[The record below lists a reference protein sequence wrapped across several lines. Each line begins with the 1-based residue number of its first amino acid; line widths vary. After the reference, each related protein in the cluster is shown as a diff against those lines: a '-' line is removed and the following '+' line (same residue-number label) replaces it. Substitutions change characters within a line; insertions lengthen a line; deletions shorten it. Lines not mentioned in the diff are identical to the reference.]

1 MLKLAGVKTEAAFYK
16 KYPTQEAFMKV
27 HGKAFK
33 KAQIGTYI
41 GGEAAATPKPIN
53 FNDVYDQADL
63 SITGKTN
70 AMRQEEMYKQAA
82 LAADQKQAQG
92 GGDMF
97 SQIGGA
103 LGSLG
108 TAFGEE
114 AEYGAY
120 IPKAQFGNMF
130 KGFNPGNTQV
140 PSGIGYSP
148 MSTNLTSSGFQMPS
162 AAKSFASNNPL
173 PAGVPNVGNPQSGM
187 MDKIGGAIGKYA
199 GPAGQIIQGIGALKA
214 QKNAL
219 KQAKQTRQ
227 VSDLALDASK
237 TRPEESQ
244 RRYTRPED
252 MVTSGNQVGF
262 TQGTGTNVLAQKG
275 AKVTNKKQVE
285 TSIFDDISNTVKDVW
300 DTVSGE
306 KSAREN
312 KARWEKKKK
321 IDADKEKYST
331 VTLKKGKNKTV
342 DISDLKNDKS
352 LLNDPANE
360 TSYRYN
366 NPRATSFVDNVRPN
380 DVIDVKRYS
389 QPWLVT
395 PVPTVNDKQYQ
406 KLVNKKIQGKG
417 LSDLEKGRLAHIDW
431 YSDPETI
438 KKFAKNTGL
447 SGKRLRDFIARSLQY
462 NVKEGNPGAD
472 ILGETTPE
480 NNTITMQKQSNP
492 NDVSYGISKYW
503 DRPTTMMHEYAH
515 ASELDSVLAPALY
528 KALGKPD
535 APRINKNQYSPY
547 IDDFTQYISKPE
559 EIYGNFHGFRNKLKF
574 KPGEKTTPAKLK
586 KRFESWQKQNMH
598 LDDNMI
604 KGGYNFEQLAN
615 AINTIAYNPE
625 NDDNATY
632 AKDGAEIQNTYAPG
646 TLYDDLGYEP
656 LNDSDE
662 VKQYANGGFPW
673 DIAGNIGS
681 NIGGA
686 IVGQDAGSQIGGTLG
701 GTLGTA
707 LGGPLGGAIGK
718 TLGTVAGGLL
728 DTTDRDMRKQQSATD
743 RNMQAMAFGQG
754 AQSLQAQNSAVMEDG
769 GYVSHDWTPQL
780 ITKFGDYDLKDL
792 LAPDE
797 TMDTLRAGGHLRAY
811 KEPSERAMQTFAM
824 GGELQTHWGGHME
837 EMSQNP
843 YLPDGGVTYMPHGQS
858 HEESDGNGRTGI
870 GITYGDNPVEVERRE
885 PIMKLRDGSTGEDNL
900 VVFGNLEIPK
910 YGVELLGDKKAKGM
924 KFKNY
929 VADLSKSETKQNKTI
944 QKSAEKLADFDP
956 IDSFDKLKFAGLQ
969 ANILGGNM
977 KLKEIAQTK
986 EKAAA
991 LQNAIND
998 TAEEMGVDADSLAKG
1013 RVKMAKMGG
1022 EFSKAQYGKSVD
1034 KRLDKYKTDFSDN
1047 AIKLKEV
1054 VIPAKKKGKFKK
1066 PVIED
1071 IEMPEHL
1078 DNPYA
1083 KDDAMPLSEEALSY
1097 VPKVA
1102 TTKSRVPRDYSW
1114 IEAVNSIIP
1123 TLRPSNAEELDGR
1136 QLYGEMYALS
1146 QNQEEPVQA
1155 QQFSPQLANAYSIS
1169 LQDQMNEITAQ
1180 TRAAQR
1186 MAQNNPA
1193 AQAAIAAQAYEAINK
1208 VKGEEFR
1215 MNQGLANQVQ
1225 TANIAAMNDAQ
1236 LKNLGILDQQY
1247 TRQAQ
1252 ARSNTKAVAQA
1263 ALNSISDKYAKN
1275 SLENRTLQTYENMYN
1290 YRYDKAGRLIN
1301 MNPLAQFNT
1310 PTVGSTSKPK
1320 DASGDDLLP
1329 VYNSKGDVTGYK
1341 VKQDAKTKEKAKNG
1355 SIVKAIRNL

>member
-1 MLKLAGVKTEAAFYK
+1 MKAQMLKLAGVKTEAAFYK

-53 FNDVYDQADL
+53 FNDAYDQTDL

-103 LGSLG
+103 VGQLGQLFG
-108 TAFGEE
+108 GEGEE

-187 MDKIGGAIGKYA
+187 MDKIGDAVGKYA
-199 GPAGQIIQGIGALKA
+199 APAGQIIQGIGALKA
-214 QKNAL
+214 QRNAL

-227 VSDLALDASK
+227 VSDLALQASN
-237 TRPEESQ
+237 TRPEQSQ
-244 RRYTRPED
+244 RRYVRPED

-262 TQGTGTNVLAQKG
+262 TQGTGTNILAQGGIKIPASGAIVNKG
-275 AKVTNKKQVE
+275 KIKKELNKPKNPISTLPEQWDVRDSKDVINLPSYLHEWDTNTVRTTSDAEYKALKSNLGKLNKKAVE
-285 TSIFDDISNTVKDVW
+285 M
-300 DTVSGE
+300 E
-306 KSAREN
+306 SA
-312 KARWEKKKK
+312 
-321 IDADKEKYST
+321 
-331 VTLKKGKNKTV
+331 KN
-342 DISDLKNDKS
+342 
-352 LLNDPANE
+352 
-360 TSYRYN
+360 
-366 NPRATSFVDNVRPN
+366 F
-380 DVIDVKRYS
+380 
-389 QPWLVT
+389 
-395 PVPTVNDKQYQ
+395 
-406 KLVNKKIQGKG
+406 
-417 LSDLEKGRLAHIDW
+417 IDW
-431 YSDPETI
+431 YENPKTAERFPKNSGMDPRRLQDFMGKALRTPIEQYSEYVDHYAPMPTFTDAQFSSPGI
-438 KKFAKNTGL
+438 AKANYDNPQWHNTGFITYREGVDSEAL
-447 SGKRLRDFIARSLQY
+447 EHERVHSSG
-462 NVKEGNPGAD
+462 
-472 ILGETTPE
+472 
-480 NNTITMQKQSNP
+480 
-492 NDVSYGISKYW
+492 
-503 DRPTTMMHEYAH
+503 
-515 ASELDSVLAPALY
+515 LDLALAPALY
-528 KALGKPD
+528 EALGKSMPSGD
-535 APRINKNQYSPY
+535 KRGDLSYMDQ
-547 IDDFTQYISKPE
+547 PE
-559 EIYGNFHGFRNKLKF
+559 EMYANFHHFRRNLGF
-574 KPGEKTTPAKLK
+574 KPGEKTTADDLLKRYKKATEEAEKSGKSINKNIWRELNIDGYDEKTQKFKHDKKQLEKLAK
-586 KRFESWQKQNMH
+586 
-598 LDDNMI
+598 
-604 KGGYNFEQLAN
+604 
-615 AINTIAYNPE
+615 AINTVAYNPNTDE
-625 NDDNATY
+625 DVTY

-728 DTTDRDMRKQQSATD
+728 DTTDRKMKKEQAATD

-780 ITKFGDYDLKDL
+780 ITKFGDYDLEDL

-843 YLPDGGVTYMPHGQS
+843 YLPGDGITYMPHGQS
-858 HEESDGNGRTGI
+858 HDETNSKGQSGI
-870 GITYGDNPVEVERRE
+870 GITYGGNSKGEYGLSMAENGFIPEEAKNGGTLVEVERRE

-956 IDSFDKLKFAGLQ
+956 KDSFDKLKFAGLQ

-998 TAEEMGVDADSLAKG
+998 TAEEMGFDADSLAKG
-1013 RVKMAKMGG
+1013 RVKMAKYGG
-1022 EFSKAQYGKSVD
+1022 EFSMAQKGKKV
-1034 KRLDKYKTDFSDN
+1034 KGKNVKTN
-1047 AIKLKEV
+1047 VL
-1054 VIPAKKKGKFKK
+1054 PKFKK
-1066 PVIED
+1066 PDIVDNMEIPSIPKLARTEAQIAADED
-1071 IEMPEHL
+1071 KYSRMQSGIVGEDYDDMIKVSPISDDVLNPKKETVDL
-1078 DNPYA
+1078 NPY
-1083 KDDAMPLSEEALSY
+1083 
-1097 VPKVA
+1097 
-1102 TTKSRVPRDYSW
+1102 
-1114 IEAVNSIIP
+1114 VNAINSVIP

-1155 QQFSPQLANAYSIS
+1155 QQFSPQLANTYSIS

-1301 MNPLAQFNT
+1301 MNPLAQWDVSGLTSGKSGAKDLPEGYEYIYDKN
-1310 PTVGSTSKPK
+1310 SKPI
-1320 DASGDDLLP
+1320 
-1329 VYNSKGDVTGYK
+1329 DVR
-1341 VKQDAKTKEKAKNG
+1341 KTPKEKAKNG

>member
-1 MLKLAGVKTEAAFYK
+1 MNKDLILKIAKEKDLKSFYK

-53 FNDVYDQADL
+53 FNDAYDQTDL

-103 LGSLG
+103 VGQLGQLFG
-108 TAFGEE
+108 GEGEE

-227 VSDLALDASK
+227 VSDLALQASN
-237 TRPEESQ
+237 TRPEQSQ
-244 RRYTRPED
+244 RRYVRPED

-262 TQGTGTNVLAQKG
+262 TQGTGTNILAQEG
-275 AKVTNKKQVE
+275 LT
-285 TSIFDDISNTVKDVW
+285 ISGKPLGKKDVRK
-300 DTVSGE
+300 E
-306 KSAREN
+306 KDLIKILPASSYYPEDEAAYVRTT
-312 KARWEKKKK
+312 KSLKGLGKRDKK
-321 IDADKEKYST
+321 IEQEATDKFVDWYQNPE
-331 VTLKKGKNKTV
+331 TLKRFNENTGMDPARLQDFVGKALRTPMRPAKDDDLLSSDDNAQWRSPFWQDQNYRTLNKDTGEILYNSDATV
-342 DISDLKNDKS
+342 NTLQHELGHASNLDEVLGPKLKN
-352 LLNDPANE
+352 
-360 TSYRYN
+360 
-366 NPRATSFVDNVRPN
+366 
-380 DVIDVKRYS
+380 I
-389 QPWLVT
+389 
-395 PVPTVNDKQYQ
+395 
-406 KLVNKKIQGKG
+406 
-417 LSDLEKGRLAHIDW
+417 
-431 YSDPETI
+431 
-438 KKFAKNTGL
+438 
-447 SGKRLRDFIARSLQY
+447 
-462 NVKEGNPGAD
+462 
-472 ILGETTPE
+472 
-480 NNTITMQKQSNP
+480 
-492 NDVSYGISKYW
+492 
-503 DRPTTMMHEYAH
+503 
-515 ASELDSVLAPALY
+515 
-528 KALGKPD
+528 LGKP
-535 APRINKNQYSPY
+535 ANVFAQEKVYLSRP
-547 IDDFTQYISKPE
+547 TE
-559 EIYGNFHGFRNKLKF
+559 AYGNFHEFRTNLGL
-574 KPGEKTTPAKLK
+574 KPGQKIDESTLK
-586 KRFESWQKQNMH
+586 KLAKKKG
-598 LDDNMI
+598 LDQEMFYRAFSPDKI
-604 KGGYNFEQLAN
+604 TK
-615 AINTIAYNPE
+615 AINTIAYNPD
-625 NDDNATY
+625 NSDDVTY

-673 DIAGNIGS
+673 DAAGDFASNIAG
-681 NIGGA
+681 A
-686 IVGQDAGSQIGGTLG
+686 AVGQDAGSRIGGGIG
-701 GTLGTA
+701 GAIGGA
-707 LGGPLGGAIGK
+707 VGGPMGQAIGK

-728 DTTDRDMRKQQSATD
+728 DTTDRKMKKEQAATD

-780 ITKFGDYDLKDL
+780 ITKFGDHDLKDL

-910 YGVELLGDKKAKGM
+910 YGVEMLGDKKAKGM

-998 TAEEMGVDADSLAKG
+998 TAEEMGFDADSLAKG
-1013 RVKMAKMGG
+1013 RVKMAKYGG
-1022 EFSKAQYGKSVD
+1022 EFSMAQKGKKV
-1034 KRLDKYKTDFSDN
+1034 KGKNVKTN
-1047 AIKLKEV
+1047 VL
-1054 VIPAKKKGKFKK
+1054 PKFKK
-1066 PVIED
+1066 PDIVDNMEIPSIPKLARTEAQIAADED
-1071 IEMPEHL
+1071 KYSRMQSGIVGEDYDDMIKVSPISDDVLNPKKETVDL
-1078 DNPYA
+1078 NPY
-1083 KDDAMPLSEEALSY
+1083 
-1097 VPKVA
+1097 
-1102 TTKSRVPRDYSW
+1102 
-1114 IEAVNSIIP
+1114 VNAINSVIP

-1301 MNPLAQFNT
+1301 MNPLAQWDVSGLTSGKSGAKDLPEGYEYIYDKN
-1310 PTVGSTSKPK
+1310 SKPI
-1320 DASGDDLLP
+1320 
-1329 VYNSKGDVTGYK
+1329 DVR
-1341 VKQDAKTKEKAKNG
+1341 KTPKEKAKNG

>member
-1 MLKLAGVKTEAAFYK
+1 MVPVGPQVGQPQSFNTSPLPNQVNPAQSAT
-16 KYPTQEAFMKV
+16 M
-27 HGKAFK
+27 GK
-33 KAQIGTYI
+33 I
-41 GGEAAATPKPIN
+41 GEA
-53 FNDVYDQADL
+53 V
-63 SITGKTN
+63 
-70 AMRQEEMYKQAA
+70 
-82 LAADQKQAQG
+82 
-92 GGDMF
+92 
-97 SQIGGA
+97 
-103 LGSLG
+103 
-108 TAFGEE
+108 
-114 AEYGAY
+114 
-120 IPKAQFGNMF
+120 
-130 KGFNPGNTQV
+130 
-140 PSGIGYSP
+140 
-148 MSTNLTSSGFQMPS
+148 
-162 AAKSFASNNPL
+162 
-173 PAGVPNVGNPQSGM
+173 
-187 MDKIGGAIGKYA
+187 GKYA

-227 VSDLALDASK
+227 LSDLALDASK
-237 TRPEESQ
+237 TRPEQSQ
-244 RRYTRPED
+244 RRYVRPED

-262 TQGTGTNVLAQKG
+262 TQGTGTNILAEDG
-275 AKVTNKKQVE
+275 A
-285 TSIFDDISNTVKDVW
+285 SIKD
-300 DTVSGE
+300 
-306 KSAREN
+306 KP
-312 KARWEKKKK
+312 
-321 IDADKEKYST
+321 
-331 VTLKKGKNKTV
+331 KKGKKV
-342 DISDLKNDKS
+342 DVRKETDVIRIPSNINAGEVEYVRTTKS
-352 LLNDPANE
+352 L
-360 TSYRYN
+360 
-366 NPRATSFVDNVRPN
+366 
-380 DVIDVKRYS
+380 
-389 QPWLVT
+389 
-395 PVPTVNDKQYQ
+395 
-406 KLVNKKIQGKG
+406 KG
-417 LSDLEKGRLAHIDW
+417 LGKRDNKLQQDATNDFVDW
-431 YSDPETI
+431 YSDPET
-438 KKFAKNTGL
+438 KKRFAKNTGMDPA
-447 SGKRLRDFIARSLQY
+447 RLQDFIGKALRTPMKEYDSAKVNDYPLDSNAEAVFRSPYYNQY
-462 NVKEGNPGAD
+462 VGDKSHPKTGYIMHRPQAGD
-472 ILGETTPE
+472 IPELNSYATP
-480 NNTITMQKQSNP
+480 MSNA
-492 NDVSYGISKYW
+492 IQ
-503 DRPTTMMHEYAH
+503 HELAH
-515 ASELDSVLAPALY
+515 ASGLDNVLGNALY
-528 KALGKPD
+528 RAMGKKPVTKD
-535 APRINKNQYSPY
+535 QKGNLNYMDR
-547 IDDFTQYISKPE
+547 PE
-559 EIYGNFHGFRNKLKF
+559 ELYGHFHEFRTSLGL
-574 KPGEKTTPAKLK
+574 KPGQKVTRDELK
-586 KRFESWQKQNMH
+586 KKVEGNKRVQQNSRFWQYLSN
-598 LDDNMI
+598 DD
-604 KGGYNFEQLAN
+604 KTGEQSNKEIDKIVN
-615 AINTIAYNPE
+615 AINTVAYNPNTDE
-625 NDDNATY
+625 DVTY

-656 LNDSDE
+656 LSDSDE

-673 DIAGNIGS
+673 DAAGDFGS

-728 DTTDRDMRKQQSATD
+728 DTTDRDMRKQKSATN

-780 ITKFGDYDLKDL
+780 ITKFGDYDLEDL

-910 YGVELLGDKKAKGM
+910 YGVEMLGDKKAKGM

-1022 EFSKAQYGKSVD
+1022 KFTKAQGGGWYEKN
-1034 KRLDKYKTDFSDN
+1034 KPLFMTDSTDN
-1047 AIKLKEV
+1047 QVAMNAGELNNV
-1054 VIPAKKKGKFKK
+1054 NV
-1066 PVIED
+1066 
-1071 IEMPEHL
+1071 
-1078 DNPYA
+1078 YA
-1083 KDDAMPLSEEALSY
+1083 PKIDYMRKALIPLSPKGLAEPDMTPRGSAVPESAGRPMNMYEASDE
-1097 VPKVA
+1097 
-1102 TTKSRVPRDYSW
+1102 TKSRVPRDYSW

-1123 TLRPSNAEELDGR
+1123 TLRPSNAEELNGN
-1136 QLYGEMYALS
+1136 QLLGEMYALS

-1155 QQFSPQLANAYSIS
+1155 QQFSPQLTSPYSIS

-1193 AQAAIAAQAYEAINK
+1193 AQAAIAAQAYQAINK

-1215 MNQGLANQVQ
+1215 MNQELADR
-1225 TANIAAMNDAQ
+1225 TYTGNIAAMNDAQ

-1301 MNPLAQFNT
+1301 MNPLAQWD
-1310 PTVGSTSKPK
+1310 TSGLTSGKAGGK
-1320 DASGDDLLP
+1320 DVAP
-1329 VYNSKGDVTGYK
+1329 EGYEYETILK
-1341 VKQDAKTKEKAKNG
+1341 KKKADKSKNG

>member
-1 MLKLAGVKTEAAFYK
+1 MKAQMLKLAGVKTEAAFYK

-53 FNDVYDQADL
+53 FNDAYDQVDL

-70 AMRQEEMYKQAA
+70 DMRKEEMYKQAA

-103 LGSLG
+103 LGNLG
-108 TAFGEE
+108 TAFGGE

-120 IPKAQFGNMF
+120 IPKAQVGGNYFQKNNPYFMQ
-130 KGFNPGNTQV
+130 NPGPINNQPQV
-140 PSGIGYSP
+140 QNGGP
-148 MSTNLTSSGFQMPS
+148 MGSNLTPVGQTIPNATMSVGKLPNSVAAPAQSST
-162 AAKSFASNNPL
+162 
-173 PAGVPNVGNPQSGM
+173 

-227 VSDLALDASK
+227 LSDLALDASK
-237 TRPEESQ
+237 TRPEQSQ
-244 RRYTRPED
+244 RRYVRPED

-262 TQGTGTNVLAQKG
+262 TQGTGTNVLSKNGKTIHKAKG
-275 AKVTNKKQVE
+275 
-285 TSIFDDISNTVKDVW
+285 
-300 DTVSGE
+300 
-306 KSAREN
+306 
-312 KARWEKKKK
+312 
-321 IDADKEKYST
+321 
-331 VTLKKGKNKTV
+331 
-342 DISDLKNDKS
+342 
-352 LLNDPANE
+352 
-360 TSYRYN
+360 
-366 NPRATSFVDNVRPN
+366 
-380 DVIDVKRYS
+380 
-389 QPWLVT
+389 
-395 PVPTVNDKQYQ
+395 
-406 KLVNKKIQGKG
+406 
-417 LSDLEKGRLAHIDW
+417 
-431 YSDPETI
+431 
-438 KKFAKNTGL
+438 
-447 SGKRLRDFIARSLQY
+447 
-462 NVKEGNPGAD
+462 
-472 ILGETTPE
+472 
-480 NNTITMQKQSNP
+480 
-492 NDVSYGISKYW
+492 
-503 DRPTTMMHEYAH
+503 
-515 ASELDSVLAPALY
+515 
-528 KALGKPD
+528 
-535 APRINKNQYSPY
+535 
-547 IDDFTQYISKPE
+547 
-559 EIYGNFHGFRNKLKF
+559 
-574 KPGEKTTPAKLK
+574 
-586 KRFESWQKQNMH
+586 
-598 LDDNMI
+598 
-604 KGGYNFEQLAN
+604 
-615 AINTIAYNPE
+615 
-625 NDDNATY
+625 
-632 AKDGAEIQNTYAPG
+632 GAEIQNTYAPG

-673 DIAGNIGS
+673 DAAGDFGS
-681 NIGGA
+681 NVGGA
-686 IVGQDAGSQIGGTLG
+686 IVGQDAGSQIGGTIG
-701 GTLGTA
+701 GTLGN
-707 LGGPLGGAIGK
+707 LVGGPIGGAIGK

-780 ITKFGDYDLKDL
+780 ITKFGDYDLEDL

-956 IDSFDKLKFAGLQ
+956 KDSFDKLKFAGLQ

-998 TAEEMGVDADSLAKG
+998 TAEEMGFDADSLAKG
-1013 RVKMAKMGG
+1013 RVKMAKYGG
-1022 EFSKAQYGKSVD
+1022 EFSMAQKGKKV
-1034 KRLDKYKTDFSDN
+1034 
-1047 AIKLKEV
+1047 
-1054 VIPAKKKGKFKK
+1054 KGKNVKSKPLAKFKK
-1066 PVIED
+1066 PDIVDNMEIPSIPKLARTEAQIAADED
-1071 IEMPEHL
+1071 KYSRMQSGIVGEDYDDMIKVSPISDDVLNPKKETVDL
-1078 DNPYA
+1078 NPY
-1083 KDDAMPLSEEALSY
+1083 
-1097 VPKVA
+1097 
-1102 TTKSRVPRDYSW
+1102 
-1114 IEAVNSIIP
+1114 VNAINSVIP

-1155 QQFSPQLANAYSIS
+1155 QQFSPQLANTYSIS

-1301 MNPLAQFNT
+1301 MNPLAQWD
-1310 PTVGSTSKPK
+1310 VSGLTSGKAGGK
-1320 DASGDDLLP
+1320 DVAP
-1329 VYNSKGDVTGYK
+1329 EGYEYETILK
-1341 VKQDAKTKEKAKNG
+1341 KKKADKSKNG

>member
-1 MLKLAGVKTEAAFYK
+1 MKAQMLKLAGVKTEAAFYK

-53 FNDVYDQADL
+53 FNDAYDQVDL

-140 PSGIGYSP
+140 PSGIGYSS

-214 QKNAL
+214 QRNAL
-219 KQAKQTRQ
+219 RQAKQTRQ
-227 VSDLALDASK
+227 VSDLALQAAN
-237 TRPEESQ
+237 TRPEQSQ
-244 RRYTRPED
+244 RRYVRPED

-262 TQGTGTNVLAQKG
+262 TQGTGTNILAQEG
-275 AKVTNKKQVE
+275 LT
-285 TSIFDDISNTVKDVW
+285 ISGKPLGKKDVRK
-300 DTVSGE
+300 E
-306 KSAREN
+306 KDLIKILPASSYYPEDEAAYVRTT
-312 KARWEKKKK
+312 KSLKGLGKRDKK
-321 IDADKEKYST
+321 IEQEATDKFVDWYQNPE
-331 VTLKKGKNKTV
+331 TLKRFNENTGM
-342 DISDLKNDKS
+342 
-352 LLNDPANE
+352 DPARLQDFVGKALRTPMRPAKDDDLLSSDDNAQWR
-360 TSYRYN
+360 SPFWQDQNYRTLNKDTGEILYN
-366 NPRATSFVDNVRPN
+366 SDA
-380 DVIDVKRYS
+380 
-389 QPWLVT
+389 
-395 PVPTVNDKQYQ
+395 TVN
-406 KLVNKKIQGKG
+406 
-417 LSDLEKGRLAHIDW
+417 
-431 YSDPETI
+431 T
-438 KKFAKNTGL
+438 
-447 SGKRLRDFIARSLQY
+447 LQH
-462 NVKEGNPGAD
+462 E
-472 ILGETTPE
+472 LG
-480 NNTITMQKQSNP
+480 
-492 NDVSYGISKYW
+492 
-503 DRPTTMMHEYAH
+503 H
-515 ASELDSVLAPALY
+515 ASNLDEVLGPKL
-528 KALGKPD
+528 KSILGKPANVFAD
-535 APRINKNQYSPY
+535 EKVYLSRPTEA
-547 IDDFTQYISKPE
+547 
-559 EIYGNFHGFRNKLKF
+559 YGNFHEFRTNLGL
-574 KPGEKTTPAKLK
+574 KPGQKIDESTLK
-586 KRFESWQKQNMH
+586 KLAKKKG
-598 LDDNMI
+598 LDQEMFYRAFSPDKI
-604 KGGYNFEQLAN
+604 TK
-615 AINTIAYNPE
+615 AINTIAYNPD
-625 NDDNATY
+625 DDNVTY

-673 DIAGNIGS
+673 DAAGDFASNIAG
-681 NIGGA
+681 A
-686 IVGQDAGSQIGGTLG
+686 AVGQDAGSRIGGGIG
-701 GTLGTA
+701 GAIGGA
-707 LGGPLGGAIGK
+707 VGGPMGQAIGK

-728 DTTDRDMRKQQSATD
+728 DTTDRKMRKEQAATD
-743 RNMQAMAFGQG
+743 RNMQAMAFGQN

-769 GYVSHDWTPQL
+769 GYVSHNWTPQL
-780 ITKFGDYDLKDL
+780 ITKFGDHSPEDVYDF
-792 LAPDE
+792 AHE
-797 TMDTLRAGGHLRAY
+797 GMDSLRAGGHLRAY

-910 YGVELLGDKKAKGM
+910 YGVEMLGDKKAKGM

-956 IDSFDKLKFAGLQ
+956 KDSFDKLKFAGLQ

-998 TAEEMGVDADSLAKG
+998 TAEEFGIEADGLAKG

-1022 EFSKAQYGKSVD
+1022 KFTKAQDGIGFD
-1034 KRLDKYKTDFSDN
+1034 AGELN
-1047 AIKLKEV
+1047 EV
-1054 VIPAKKKGKFKK
+1054 KVPVKKIDYMRK
-1066 PVIED
+1066 
-1071 IEMPEHL
+1071 
-1078 DNPYA
+1078 
-1083 KDDAMPLSEEALSY
+1083 ALSSLSPKGLVEPDMTPRGSA
-1097 VPKVA
+1097 VPESA
-1102 TTKSRVPRDYSW
+1102 GRPMNMYEASDETKSRVPRDYSW

-1301 MNPLAQFNT
+1301 MNPLAQWD
-1310 PTVGSTSKPK
+1310 VSGLTSSKAGGK
-1320 DASGDDLLP
+1320 DVAP
-1329 VYNSKGDVTGYK
+1329 EGYEYETILK
-1341 VKQDAKTKEKAKNG
+1341 KKKADKSKNG
-1355 SIVKAIRNL
+1355 SIVKAMRNL

>member
-53 FNDVYDQADL
+53 FNDAYDQVDL

-70 AMRQEEMYKQAA
+70 DMRKEEMYKQAA

-103 LGSLG
+103 LGNLG

-120 IPKAQFGNMF
+120 IPKAQIGRNLQPIGQNLQPAGMVPV
-130 KGFNPGNTQV
+130 GPQVGQPQSFN
-140 PSGIGYSP
+140 
-148 MSTNLTSSGFQMPS
+148 TS
-162 AAKSFASNNPL
+162 PL
-173 PAGVPNVGNPQSGM
+173 PNQVNPAQSATMG
-187 MDKIGGAIGKYA
+187 KIGEAVGKYA

-227 VSDLALDASK
+227 LSDLALDASK
-237 TRPEESQ
+237 TRPEQSQ
-244 RRYTRPED
+244 RRYVRPED

-262 TQGTGTNVLAQKG
+262 TQGTGTNILAQEG
-275 AKVTNKKQVE
+275 LT
-285 TSIFDDISNTVKDVW
+285 ISGKPLGKKDVRK
-300 DTVSGE
+300 E
-306 KSAREN
+306 KDLIKILPASSYYPEDEAAYVRTT
-312 KARWEKKKK
+312 KSLKGLGKRDKK
-321 IDADKEKYST
+321 IEQEATDKFVDWYQNPE
-331 VTLKKGKNKTV
+331 TLKRFNENTGM
-342 DISDLKNDKS
+342 
-352 LLNDPANE
+352 DPARLKDFVGKALRTPMRPAKDDDLLSSDDNAQWR
-360 TSYRYN
+360 SPFWQDQNYRTLNKDTGEILYDSN
-366 NPRATSFVDNVRPN
+366 A
-380 DVIDVKRYS
+380 
-389 QPWLVT
+389 
-395 PVPTVNDKQYQ
+395 TVN
-406 KLVNKKIQGKG
+406 
-417 LSDLEKGRLAHIDW
+417 
-431 YSDPETI
+431 T
-438 KKFAKNTGL
+438 
-447 SGKRLRDFIARSLQY
+447 LQH
-462 NVKEGNPGAD
+462 E
-472 ILGETTPE
+472 LG
-480 NNTITMQKQSNP
+480 
-492 NDVSYGISKYW
+492 
-503 DRPTTMMHEYAH
+503 H
-515 ASELDSVLAPALY
+515 ASNLDEVLGPKL
-528 KALGKPD
+528 KSILGKPANVFAD
-535 APRINKNQYSPY
+535 EKVYLSRPTEA
-547 IDDFTQYISKPE
+547 
-559 EIYGNFHGFRNKLKF
+559 YGNFHEFRTNLGL
-574 KPGEKTTPAKLK
+574 KPGQKIDESTLK
-586 KRFESWQKQNMH
+586 KLAKKKG
-598 LDDNMI
+598 LDQEMFYRAFSPDKI
-604 KGGYNFEQLAN
+604 TK
-615 AINTIAYNPE
+615 AINTIAYNPD
-625 NDDNATY
+625 NSDDVTY

-656 LNDSDE
+656 LYDSDE

-673 DIAGNIGS
+673 DIAGDIGS

-728 DTTDRDMRKQQSATD
+728 DTADRDMRKETSATG
-743 RNMQAMAFGQG
+743 RNNNAMAFVQG
-754 AQSLQAQNSAVMEDG
+754 VQDVHAQHSAVTRNGGSIRNYEDG

-780 ITKFGDYDLKDL
+780 ITKFGDHDLKDL

-910 YGVELLGDKKAKGM
+910 YGVEMLGDKKAKGM

-998 TAEEMGVDADSLAKG
+998 TAEEFGIEADGLAKG

-1022 EFSKAQYGKSVD
+1022 KFTKAQDGIGFD
-1034 KRLDKYKTDFSDN
+1034 AGQLD
-1047 AIKLKEV
+1047 EV
-1054 VIPAKKKGKFKK
+1054 KIPVRKIDYIRK
-1066 PVIED
+1066 
-1071 IEMPEHL
+1071 
-1078 DNPYA
+1078 
-1083 KDDAMPLSEEALSY
+1083 ALSSLSPKGLVEPDMTPRGSA
-1097 VPKVA
+1097 VPESA
-1102 TTKSRVPRDYSW
+1102 GRPMNMYEASDETKSRVPRDYSW

-1290 YRYDKAGRLIN
+1290 YRYDKAGRAIN
-1301 MNPLAQFNT
+1301 MNPLAQYNI

>member
-53 FNDVYDQADL
+53 FNDAYDQVDL

-120 IPKAQFGNMF
+120 IPKAQVGGNYFQKNNPYFMQ
-130 KGFNPGNTQV
+130 NPGPINNQPQV
-140 PSGIGYSP
+140 QTGGP
-148 MSTNLTSSGFQMPS
+148 MGSNLTPVGQTIPNATMSVGKLPNSVAAPTQSSTMG
-162 AAKSFASNNPL
+162 
-173 PAGVPNVGNPQSGM
+173 
-187 MDKIGGAIGKYA
+187 KIGEAVGKYA

-227 VSDLALDASK
+227 LSDLALDASK
-237 TRPEESQ
+237 TRPEQSQ
-244 RRYTRPED
+244 RRYVRPED

-262 TQGTGTNVLAQKG
+262 TQGTGTNILAQEG
-275 AKVTNKKQVE
+275 LT
-285 TSIFDDISNTVKDVW
+285 ISGKPLGKKDVRK
-300 DTVSGE
+300 E
-306 KSAREN
+306 KDLIKILPASSYYPEDEAAYVRTT
-312 KARWEKKKK
+312 KSLKGLGKRDKK
-321 IDADKEKYST
+321 IEQEATDKFVDWYQNPE
-331 VTLKKGKNKTV
+331 TLKRFNENTGM
-342 DISDLKNDKS
+342 
-352 LLNDPANE
+352 DPARLQDFVGKALRTPMRPAKDDDLLSSDDNAQWR
-360 TSYRYN
+360 SPFWQDQNYRTLNKDTGEILYDSN
-366 NPRATSFVDNVRPN
+366 A
-380 DVIDVKRYS
+380 
-389 QPWLVT
+389 
-395 PVPTVNDKQYQ
+395 TVN
-406 KLVNKKIQGKG
+406 
-417 LSDLEKGRLAHIDW
+417 
-431 YSDPETI
+431 T
-438 KKFAKNTGL
+438 
-447 SGKRLRDFIARSLQY
+447 LQH
-462 NVKEGNPGAD
+462 E
-472 ILGETTPE
+472 LG
-480 NNTITMQKQSNP
+480 
-492 NDVSYGISKYW
+492 
-503 DRPTTMMHEYAH
+503 H
-515 ASELDSVLAPALY
+515 ASNLDEVLGPKL
-528 KALGKPD
+528 KSILGKPANVFAD
-535 APRINKNQYSPY
+535 EKVYLSRPTEA
-547 IDDFTQYISKPE
+547 
-559 EIYGNFHGFRNKLKF
+559 YGNFHEFRTNLGL
-574 KPGEKTTPAKLK
+574 KPGQKIDESTLK
-586 KRFESWQKQNMH
+586 KLAKKKG
-598 LDDNMI
+598 LDQEMFYRAFSPDKI
-604 KGGYNFEQLAN
+604 TK
-615 AINTIAYNPE
+615 AINTIAYNPD
-625 NDDNATY
+625 NSDDVTY

-656 LNDSDE
+656 LSDSDE

-673 DIAGNIGS
+673 DAAGDFGA

-780 ITKFGDYDLKDL
+780 ITKFGDYDLEDL

-910 YGVELLGDKKAKGM
+910 YGVEMLGDKKAKGM

-956 IDSFDKLKFAGLQ
+956 KDSFDKLKFAGLQ

-998 TAEEMGVDADSLAKG
+998 TAEEMGFDADSLAKG

-1022 EFSKAQYGKSVD
+1022 EFLKAQYGKSVD

-1290 YRYDKAGRLIN
+1290 YRYDKAGRAIN
-1301 MNPLAQFNT
+1301 MNPLAQWD
-1310 PTVGSTSKPK
+1310 TSGLTSSKSGAKGLAPGYEFTYDANQNIIGTRKAGKK
-1320 DASGDDLLP
+1320 DD
-1329 VYNSKGDVTGYK
+1329 
-1341 VKQDAKTKEKAKNG
+1341 AKNG
-1355 SIVKAIRNL
+1355 SIVKAMRNL